1 MGRERR
7 KTFRVEWN
15 SPATILDGTLTRRCI
30 LVNFSN
36 GGARITGLRGDTVP
50 DEFTLRI
57 TRGRGRTRKCRVLWR
72 TEDTVGVEFV
82 GCVESAE
89 EPTDA
94 NRVSEPTR

>member
-1 MGRERR
+1 MPKEKR

-15 SPATILDGTLTRRCI
+15 SPATIHYGNLSRRCI

-50 DEFTLRI
+50 DEFTLQI

-72 TEDTVGVEFV
+72 TDNAVGVEFT

-89 EPTDA
+89 TPADRVPEPA
-94 NRVSEPTR
+94 R